1 MRKIYIVIVFV
12 TGLMLASCSGGGGG
26 GGPHSLPTPTCEEG
40 GIEVTD
46 QYTDSLP

>member
-1 MRKIYIVIVFV
+1 
-12 TGLMLASCSGGGGG
+12 MLASCAKGGGGG
-26 GGPHSLPTPTCEEG
+26 AHSLPICEQG